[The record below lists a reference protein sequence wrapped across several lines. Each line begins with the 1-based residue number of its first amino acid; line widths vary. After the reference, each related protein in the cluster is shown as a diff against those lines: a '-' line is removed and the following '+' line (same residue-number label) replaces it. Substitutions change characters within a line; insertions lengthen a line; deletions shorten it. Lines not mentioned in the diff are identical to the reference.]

1 MQIFSLVGGH
11 AVDILNDDESI
22 MVSIPFGGVFD
33 EKGKPIAFRNVELYP
48 TVATV
53 GVDGIEIPVKT
64 REIVGNNADVS
75 LANIPQGVGVIVA
88 AQAVSEIK
96 SARPGLTVYTIGGAV
111 YHMVEG
117 KSVIKGCKFLILN

>member
-96 SARPGLTVYTIGGAV
+96 SARPDLTVYTIGGAV